1 MSKTVEFFFDVG
13 SPSSYLAWTQLPK
26 ICADAGALLVYKP
39 MLLGGVYQATGNASP
54 ATIPAKGRYTNLDY
68 LRYAKRYGVPLVMN
82 PHFPIITLHLMRVAT
97 GVLLRSPDRFQNF
110 LATTFK
116 GLWIDALDLN
126 QAELTSK
133 MLADGGF
140 PPAQVD
146 ALVNDPEVK
155 ASLRATTEEAVRRG
169 VFGAPTTFVNDEMF
183 FGQDRL
189 DVLLWRLK
197 QHGLKRR

>member
-1 MSKTVEFFFDVG
+1 MSMTVEFYFDVG

-39 MLLGGVYQATGNASP
+39 MLLGGVYQAGNASP
-54 ATIPAKGRYTNLDY
+54 ATIPAKGRYTNMDY
-68 LRYAKRYGVPLVMN
+68 MRYSKRYGVPLVMN

-97 GVLLRSPDRFQNF
+97 GVLLRAPDQFQNF

-146 ALVNDPEVK
+146 ALANDPEVK
-155 ASLRATTEEAVRRG
+155 AALRATTEEAVRRG
-169 VFGAPTTFVNDEMF
+169 VFGAPTTYVNDEMF

-189 DVLLWRLK
+189 DLIKEALS
-197 QHGLKRR
+197 QA

>member
-1 MSKTVEFFFDVG
+1 MSKTVDFYFDVG

-54 ATIPAKGRYTNLDY
+54 ATIPAKGRYTNMDY
-68 LRYAKRYGVPLVMN
+68 MRYAKRYGVSLVMN

-97 GVLLRSPDRFQNF
+97 GVLLKAPDQFQDF
-110 LATTFK
+110 LAVTFK
-116 GLWIDALDLN
+116 GLWVDALDLN
-126 QAELTSK
+126 QAELTSR

-140 PPAQVD
+140 PPAQVE
-146 ALVNDPEVK
+146 ALANDPEIK
-155 ASLRATTEEAVRRG
+155 AALRATTDEAVRRG
-169 VFGAPTTFVNDEMF
+169 VFGAPTTFVDDEMF

-189 DVLLWRLK
+189 
-197 QHGLKRR
+197 GLIEEALSRA

>member
-1 MSKTVEFFFDVG
+1 MSKTVEFYFDVG

-133 MLADGGF
+133 MLADAGF

-146 ALVNDPEVK
+146 ALANDPEVK

-169 VFGAPTTFVNDEMF
+169 VFGAPTTYVNDEMF

-189 DVLLWRLK
+189 DLIKEALS
-197 QHGLKRR
+197 QA